1 MTDEALATG
10 LGPLAALT
18 VGVGTVI
25 IAALWH
31 LLDTRDTTEE
41 QDALAEYIRNQ
52 ADEMPEPAVT
62 AATSVKPDGGTY
74 RVMVP
79 VANPDHE
86 TDLITLASAIAKQKG
101 GTVVATHIVQVP
113 DQTPLEKG
121 ADHVAQLDAE
131 SDALLEQARRDAE
144 PFGVDV
150 ETRTILSHRS
160 FDEVFDAARTN
171 DADLVVMGWG
181 PHAHGRAEQRRN
193 ELMGDLPCDF
203 LVLKNRGFDAS
214 RILVPTAGGPDSELG
229 ATVARLLADEYD
241 SDISLLYVRDDDES
255 TADAEAFLED
265 WATDH
270 ELADATLLIEAGDP
284 GAAIRRAARD
294 RTMVIVGA
302 TERGLLTRLV
312 GDSVIDDVAETVA
325 CSVVLTQR
333 RHDRSL
339 RERLF
344 GWRE

>member
-1 MTDEALATG
+1 MTDEELATD
-10 LGPLAALT
+10 LGPLAMLT
-18 VGVGTVI
+18 IGVGTAIV
-25 IAALWH
+25 AALWH
-31 LLDTRDTTEE
+31 LFDTRDTTEE
-41 QDALAEYIRNQ
+41 QDALTEFIRNQ
-52 ADEMPEPAVT
+52 TDEMPKPAVT
-62 AATSVKPDGGTY
+62 AATSVKPDGGRY

-86 TDLITLASAIAKQKG
+86 TDLITLASTIAKQRG
-101 GTVVATHIVQVP
+101 GTVVAIHIVQVP

-121 ADHVAQLDAE
+121 ADHVAEFDAE
-131 SDALLEQARRDAE
+131 SKQLLEQARRDAE

-160 FDEVFDAARTN
+160 FDEVFDAAQTT

-181 PHAHGRAEQRRN
+181 PRAHGRAEQRRN
-193 ELMGDLPCDF
+193 ELVGELPCDF
-203 LVLKNRGFDAS
+203 LVYKNRGFDAS

-229 ATVARLLADEYD
+229 ATVAKLLADEYD
-241 SDISLLYVRDDDES
+241 SDVSLLYIRDDDES

-284 GAAIRRAARD
+284 GTAIQRAARD
-294 RTMVIVGA
+294 RTLVIVGA
-302 TERGLLTRLV
+302 TERGLLTRLLRN
-312 GDSVIDDVAETVA
+312 SLIDDVAETVD
-325 CSVVLTQR
+325 CSVVLAQR
-333 RHDRSL
+333 RHARSL

-344 GWRE
+344 GWRA